1 MRTFVK
7 EIGRHLKED
16 LIPFWEG
23 LKDEE
28 YGGYYG
34 WLGYDL
40 KLDKESGKGCILN
53 SRILWFFSNAY
64 RLLGWENLRADA
76 EHAYRFL
83 KEHCLDAE
91 YGGIYWSLTY
101 DGQVQD
107 DMKHTYNQAFAV
119 YALSSY
125 YEASEDPEAL
135 ALARSLFRLIE
146 ERCRDEYGYLEA
158 FDRKFR
164 PADNEKLSENGVM
177 AEKTMN
183 TLLHLLEGYTELY
196 RVAKDP
202 EVGRRLRY
210 LLDLFAEK
218 VYNRELGRQEVFFDR
233 NWRPLIDL
241 YSYGHDIESAWLVD
255 RALEVLGDSACTER
269 IRPITRE
276 ITKNIY
282 ERALEGDSMPNE
294 AENGVVDTTRVWWVQ
309 AEAVVGFVNGWE
321 KNPQRTEYL
330 DAAERIWRYICENVI
345 DKRNGSEWFWAV
357 DKDGKPLE
365 KPVVEPWKCPYHNGR
380 MCMEVIRR
388 SGDDT

>member
-1 MRTFVK
+1 M
-7 EIGRHLKED
+7 
-16 LIPFWEG
+16 
-23 LKDEE
+23 
-28 YGGYYG
+28 
-34 WLGYDL
+34 
-40 KLDKESGKGCILN
+40 
-53 SRILWFFSNAY
+53 
-64 RLLGWENLRADA
+64 
-76 EHAYRFL
+76 
-83 KEHCLDAE
+83 
-91 YGGIYWSLTY
+91 
-101 DGQVQD
+101 
-107 DMKHTYNQAFAV
+107 
-119 YALSSY
+119 
-125 YEASEDPEAL
+125 
-135 ALARSLFRLIE
+135 
-146 ERCRDEYGYLEA
+146 
-158 FDRKFR
+158 
-164 PADNEKLSENGVM
+164 
-177 AEKTMN
+177 
-183 TLLHLLEGYTELY
+183 
-196 RVAKDP
+196 
-202 EVGRRLRY
+202 
-210 LLDLFAEK
+210 LDLFAEK

-365 KPVVEPWKCPYHNGR
+365 KPIVEPWKCPYHNGR